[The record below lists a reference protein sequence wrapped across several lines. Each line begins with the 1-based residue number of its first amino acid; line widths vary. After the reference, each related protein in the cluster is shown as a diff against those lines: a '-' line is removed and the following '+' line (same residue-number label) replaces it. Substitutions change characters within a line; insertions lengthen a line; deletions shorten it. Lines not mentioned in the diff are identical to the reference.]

1 MTILFIPALL
11 ILMYLFLLR
20 PQQQRVRRQRE
31 LVASLDVGDEIVTA
45 GGLIGTIVALD
56 GDRAEIEIADGVIVE
71 FLRAAI
77 SRKLEEQVPRPW
89 YGAGSHAGSHVGSEV
104 DPEAEEDDE
113 APAESP
119 SVGEHDTPPDD
130 SR

>member
-11 ILMYLFLLR
+11 ILMYFFLLR

-45 GGLIGTIVALD
+45 GGMIGRIVALD
-56 GDRAEIEIADGVIVE
+56 GDRAEIEVADGITIE

-77 SRKLEEQVPRPW
+77 SRKLEDHAPLPS
-89 YGAGSHAGSHVGSEV
+89 YGGA
-104 DPEAEEDDE
+104 PEPEGEDD
-113 APAESP
+113 APTDTP
-119 SVGEHDTPPDD
+119 PVGEHDTPPED

>member
-11 ILMYLFLLR
+11 ILMYFFLLR

-31 LVASLDVGDEIVTA
+31 LVSSLDVGDDIVTA
-45 GGLIGTIVALD
+45 GGMIGRIVSLD
-56 GDRAEIEIADGVIVE
+56 GDRAEIEVADGITIE

-77 SRKLEEQVPRPW
+77 SRKLEEHAPHSS
-89 YGAGSHAGSHVGSEV
+89 YGVA
-104 DPEAEEDDE
+104 PEAESEDD
-113 APAESP
+113 APTDNP
-119 SVGEHDTPPDD
+119 PVGEHDTPPED